1 MSRTVSSVATT
12 LLLVALIACIIWASM
27 NGSVL
32 VALKDMLATPWG
44 ATTLLDLYIGLGF
57 VAVWIAFLERNW
69 RRSLPWIV
77 VLPLLGNV
85 VTLIY
90 LLVRLIKYRT
100 VHEAIL
106 GHGART
112 DAPINNN

>member
-1 MSRTVSSVATT
+1 MSRTIFTVATT
-12 LLLVALIACIIWASM
+12 LLLLGLVGCIIWASM
-27 NGSVL
+27 SGSVL
-32 VALKDMLATPWG
+32 VALRDMLATPWG
-44 ATTLLDLYIGLGF
+44 ATTLLDVYIGLGF
-57 VAVWIAFLERNW
+57 VAVWIALLETNW

-90 LLVRLIKYRT
+90 LLVRIIKYRT
-100 VHEAIL
+100 VREAIL

-112 DAPINNN
+112 NAPINNN

>member
-1 MSRTVSSVATT
+1 MSRKIFAVATT
-12 LLLVALIACIIWASM
+12 LLLLGLIVCIIWASM

-32 VALKDMLATPWG
+32 AALKDMLATPWG
-44 ATTLLDLYIGLGF
+44 ATTLLDVYIGLGF
-57 VAVWIAFLERNW
+57 VAVWIALLEGKW
-69 RRSLPWIV
+69 QRSLPWIV
-77 VLPLLGNV
+77 VLPLLGNA

-90 LLVRLIKYRT
+90 ILVRIIKYRT

-112 DAPINNN
+112 DAPINNS